1 MNYRRIQLDKLKQ
14 IKVVDVFNE
23 ENYEIYSL
31 IKKQNLDTL
40 NDLLIFFYKNY
51 FYLLD
56 KVIHH
61 INLYMNDDIII
72 NKLFYVF
79 DCGNYLFEQK
89 RISYSIDFDISLLDN
104 YIGKLDVYNV
114 KEKDLRRNIIY

>member
-1 MNYRRIQLDKLKQ
+1 
-14 IKVVDVFNE
+14 
-23 ENYEIYSL
+23 
-31 IKKQNLDTL
+31 
-40 NDLLIFFYKNY
+40 
-51 FYLLD
+51 
-56 KVIHH
+56 
-61 INLYMNDDIII
+61 MNDDIII